1 MQQYAAF
8 ETFSHVILLNQENEN
23 QKLIQGTFAFP
34 NLDKTVFQHSE
45 LYVGTKCPDVIDT
58 YSV

>member
-1 MQQYAAF
+1 MQQYTAF

-23 QKLIQGTFAFP
+23 QKFTQGTSAFP
-34 NLDKTVFQHSE
+34 NRDKIVFQHSK
-45 LYVGTKCPDVIDT
+45 LYTGTKCPNVIDT